1 MAIKM
6 TKKSSDQKK
15 KALLALL
22 LVLTPAVILI
32 LISSI
37 GCEHRFQKLGDFGAV
52 KTFTFV
58 DADNKTRTLSEFKN
72 DILLITTIQN
82 ECPNTCAISLWHLNQ
97 LIYQHIRKNSHKK
110 MKQVRIISFVTDG
123 KGNPLKDL
131 NEVKASIKDLAE
143 GYDPKLWIIANGNA
157 KKIYDISNNGQTLLQ
172 KGEKYF
178 GGEAFQ
184 ELLLLIDKKGHLR
197 MVLPGKEEGLIRRMK
212 ENIALLQK
220 EYDKINVRK

>member
-1 MAIKM
+1 MVIKM
-6 TKKSSDQKK
+6 TKKSADQKK

-22 LVLTPAVILI
+22 LVLAPALILI

-37 GCEHRFQKLGDFGAV
+37 GCEHRFQKLCDFGAV

-82 ECPNTCAISLWHLNQ
+82 ECPNACAISLWHLNQ

-123 KGNPLKDL
+123 KGNPLKNL

-157 KKIYDISNNGQTLLQ
+157 RKIYDISNNGQTLLQ
-172 KGEKYF
+172 KGDKYF

-197 MVLPGKEEGLIRRMK
+197 MVLSGKEEGLIRRMK